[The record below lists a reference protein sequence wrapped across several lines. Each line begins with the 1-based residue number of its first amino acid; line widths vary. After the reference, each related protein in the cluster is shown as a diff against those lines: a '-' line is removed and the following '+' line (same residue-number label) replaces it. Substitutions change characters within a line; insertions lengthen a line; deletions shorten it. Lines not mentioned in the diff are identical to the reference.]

1 MTTSERPQ
9 LMGILNVTPDSF
21 YDGGRHQERDRA
33 LDRAREMIQAG
44 VDIVDVGGESTRPGA
59 DPVPLDEEKNRV
71 LPVVEELVEETSVSV
86 DTSKPPLARR
96 AIELGVD
103 YLNVVTGF
111 ENPEMVDL
119 AAEGSVNIIIMHMQG
134 TPSTMQNNPTYDDVV
149 DDVKRYLAARAEK
162 LIEAGVEED
171 RVLVDPG
178 IGFGKTLDHN
188 RRLLRNVGSIK
199 ELGFPVMIGHS
210 RISFVGDVTGEPA
223 EGRQPG
229 TLATSVLL
237 MEQDVDVLRIHDVAE
252 HVQARSIQNW
262 LRGEGDQR

>member
-1 MTTSERPQ
+1 M
-9 LMGILNVTPDSF
+9 
-21 YDGGRHQERDRA
+21 
-33 LDRAREMIQAG
+33 
-44 VDIVDVGGESTRPGA
+44 VGAAPGEDA
-59 DPVPLDEEKNRV
+59 EV
-71 LPVVEELVEETSVSV
+71 PVVEELVEETSVSV

-149 DDVKRYLAARAEK
+149 NDVKQYLAARAEK
-162 LIEAGVEED
+162 LIDAGVEED
-171 RVLVDPG
+171 RILVDPG
-178 IGFGKTLDHN
+178 IGFGKTLEHN

-199 ELGFPVMIGHS
+199 ELGFPVLVGHS
-210 RISFVGDVTGEPA
+210 RKSFVGDVTGEPA

-237 MEQDVDVLRIHDVAE
+237 MEQDVDVLRVHDVAE
-252 HVQARSIQNW
+252 HVQARAIQNW